1 MNESPGTFE
10 LLSARVDELE
20 KRVHALEHPDEV
32 KASSANRVIGAASA
46 ASDGGTDSLQT
57 ANIFPLLGRAM
68 LGIAGAYVLRAVAE
82 VGVMPK
88 GAVAAVAIAYAFA
101 WLVWAARGRRV
112 SRFTP
117 LVYAGTSAV
126 ILVPLLWEETLHFHV
141 LSPIVTALV
150 LAAFVALAAV
160 LEWSRES
167 SRVLWLA
174 YCAAS
179 AAAILIAIAARAML
193 PFVFVLLLIVLLC
206 EIARV
211 LGHARPMWFF
221 VVVIADAAIWG
232 MIFIY
237 SGPRSARADYPE
249 LSVVTL
255 LFAAGMLFAIN
266 ATGLSWRA
274 ILQGKT
280 TGIFEV
286 VQVMMAFVLAI
297 ASVLLFAPPVGT
309 MILGISCLI
318 LSAAAYDSS
327 FRYLRKLPEPRNFQ
341 VFSTWSGGLLLAGAL
356 WSLPKTG
363 AGIALA
369 IAALAASIVAAQI
382 DSRMLEFHAA
392 TFLCTATVVAGVAH
406 YVFRALA
413 STLPGQP
420 AAAVWIVACSAVT
433 SYVKGKDVK
442 DDGWA
447 HQLLELVPALLA
459 ASAVSALLV
468 HGALLCA
475 TLAVPLEVHHI
486 AFLRTLVI
494 SAVSLCL
501 AYAGSR
507 WGRLAMTRLAYV
519 ALAFI
524 AAKLLFEDLRHGH
537 MEFIAGSIFLFAM
550 TLIVVPRLVRMGAS
564 SRAASHERIPVHI

>member
-1 MNESPGTFE
+1 M
-10 LLSARVDELE
+10 
-20 KRVHALEHPDEV
+20 
-32 KASSANRVIGAASA
+32 
-46 ASDGGTDSLQT
+46 
-57 ANIFPLLGRAM
+57 
-68 LGIAGAYVLRAVAE
+68 
-82 VGVMPK
+82 
-88 GAVAAVAIAYAFA
+88 
-101 WLVWAARGRRV
+101 
-112 SRFTP
+112 
-117 LVYAGTSAV
+117 
-126 ILVPLLWEETLHFHV
+126 
-141 LSPIVTALV
+141 
-150 LAAFVALAAV
+150 
-160 LEWSRES
+160 EW
-167 SRVLWLA
+167 
-174 YCAAS
+174 
-179 AAAILIAIAARAML
+179 
-193 PFVFVLLLIVLLC
+193 
-206 EIARV
+206 
-211 LGHARPMWFF
+211 
-221 VVVIADAAIWG
+221 
-232 MIFIY
+232 
-237 SGPRSARADYPE
+237 
-249 LSVVTL
+249 
-255 LFAAGMLFAIN
+255 
-266 ATGLSWRA
+266 
-274 ILQGKT
+274 
-280 TGIFEV
+280 
-286 VQVMMAFVLAI
+286 
-297 ASVLLFAPPVGT
+297 
-309 MILGISCLI
+309 
-318 LSAAAYDSS
+318 
-327 FRYLRKLPEPRNFQ
+327 
-341 VFSTWSGGLLLAGAL
+341 GLLLAGAL